1 MGALSPWH
9 IALVVLIAFLVFGVS
24 GFKKI
29 GRKSADRVKDT
40 GQGLKGAAQEL
51 QASYQEPANTDS
63 TIYQTTKASREK
75 AAELGTTALDAA
87 KEARD
92 EVAAMADDAR
102 SSAGGAEPQTAA
114 GRAARAVGDT
124 ARDMRAGMTDAEHE
138 PESSLGKAA
147 KAAGDAAKARVDML
161 GETAN
166 EFKAGVDGEPAPV
179 EAPAEPAAV
188 EAPPADAPPAE
199 RS

>member
-1 MGALSPWH
+1 MGSLSPWH
-9 IALVVLIAFLVFGVS
+9 ILLVVVVAFLVFGVS

-51 QASYQEPANTDS
+51 QASYAEPANTDS
-63 TIYQTTKASREK
+63 TIYQTTKAGREK

-92 EVAAMADDAR
+92 EVAAMADDAKA
-102 SSAGGAEPQTAA
+102 SAGGAEPQTAA

-124 ARDMRAGMTDAEHE
+124 ARDMRSGMTDAEHE
-138 PESSLGKAA
+138 PQSTLGKAA
-147 KAAGDAAKARVDML
+147 KSAGDAAKARVDML

-166 EFKAGVDGEPAPV
+166 EFKAGVDGAPA
-179 EAPAEPAAV
+179 EAAAEPAAV
-188 EAPPADAPPAE
+188 EAPAADAPPAGDQA
-199 RS
+199 